1 MTEQVLVLPR
11 DRVPGGCD
19 FTGLRSAGDAE
30 LADLGDAVAA
40 VGRYLD
46 RPVAEESPEWKQL
59 IPYVVVRDGE
69 RTFLMERTSAGG
81 DPRLHR
87 KASIGVGGH
96 LNPVDA
102 GEDPLQGGLR
112 REWAE
117 ELDAGWEPEFHLLGL
132 LNDDSN
138 PVGSVHLGVVFQ
150 VEAAG
155 RPVRVRETDKLSG
168 RMADTAEVAAAWDR
182 LETWSQ
188 LVAAEL
194 LGVASGS
201 PAG

>member
-1 MTEQVLVLPR
+1 MTE
-11 DRVPGGCD
+11 
-19 FTGLRSAGDAE
+19 LRR
-30 LADLGDAVAA
+30 AVAEH
-40 VGRYLD
+40 GRYLD
-46 RPVAEESPEWKQL
+46 RPLAEESPQWKQV
-59 IPYVVVRDGE
+59 IPYVVVQDGPL
-69 RTFLMERTSAGG
+69 TFLMERTTAGG

-117 ELDAGWEPEFHLLGL
+117 ELAAAWEPAFELLGL

-138 PVGSVHLGVVFQ
+138 PVGSVHLGVVFR
-150 VEAAG
+150 VDAAG
-155 RPVRVRETDKLSG
+155 RPVHVRETDKLSG
-168 RMADTAEVAAAWDR
+168 RMADASEVAAAWDR

-194 LGVASGS
+194 LGVLNPTS
-201 PAG
+201 AG